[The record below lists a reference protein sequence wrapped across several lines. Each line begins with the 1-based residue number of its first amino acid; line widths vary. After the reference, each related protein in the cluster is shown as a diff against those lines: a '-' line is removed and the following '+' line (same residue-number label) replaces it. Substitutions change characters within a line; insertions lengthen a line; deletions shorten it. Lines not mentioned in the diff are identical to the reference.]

1 MHIGK
6 SMIRPWLWRAVVAM
20 VGLTFVGIAALVAED
35 PTTDTPSTAGAVVF
49 MLGFGTWAVLGLR
62 IGVVKSSSGIVVR
75 SIGKSH
81 PIDGPAHVKVEEN
94 MTWWGATYLA
104 PVVVSHDPNDPTKVE
119 ETELTWLAL
128 YAFTQRGKRRAE
140 KLASVLDD
148 WMSAPSRR

>member
-1 MHIGK
+1 
-6 SMIRPWLWRAVVAM
+6 
-20 VGLTFVGIAALVAED
+20 
-35 PTTDTPSTAGAVVF
+35 
-49 MLGFGTWAVLGLR
+49 
-62 IGVVKSSSGIVVR
+62 
-75 SIGKSH
+75 
-81 PIDGPAHVKVEEN
+81 